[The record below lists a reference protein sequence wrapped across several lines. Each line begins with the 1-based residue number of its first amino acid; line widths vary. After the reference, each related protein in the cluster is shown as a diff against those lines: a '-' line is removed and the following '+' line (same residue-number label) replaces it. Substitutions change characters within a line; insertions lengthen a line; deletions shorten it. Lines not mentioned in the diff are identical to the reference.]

1 MFCKLFVNTK
11 SSRTEIASLI
21 ETSTGG
27 DRDATYIS
35 TRWSDMDVTKNTDN
49 FILVK
54 NAKDLFLTFPIIVDI
69 DIKCESITDELISY
83 LSNVVVE
90 IISQGGEVVAS
101 CDFED
106 ELNRQIS
113 IDISGNLNGRITR
126 G

>member
-1 MFCKLFVNTK
+1 
-11 SSRTEIASLI
+11 
-21 ETSTGG
+21 
-27 DRDATYIS
+27 
-35 TRWSDMDVTKNTDN
+35 MDVTKNTDN